1 MAEIAPA
8 GGGPNRLFI
17 LLVGGLALV
26 MVLGLGILG
35 VVFLPGLLNP
45 QPAAKATAIPTKITI
60 STPTRAATLAATPT
74 LVIVPLSAT
83 STPTTEPSPTTAPPS
98 PTIAPSPTP
107 TGGQLPKSGL
117 GEDLLLLAGGIILVA
132 IVFLARRA
140 RTSAG

>member
-1 MAEIAPA
+1 
-8 GGGPNRLFI
+8 
-17 LLVGGLALV
+17 
-26 MVLGLGILG
+26 
-35 VVFLPGLLNP
+35 
-45 QPAAKATAIPTKITI
+45 
-60 STPTRAATLAATPT
+60 
-74 LVIVPLSAT
+74 LSAT